1 MVIIE
6 MSKKTVL
13 LYSGGMDSFIA
24 NWLLNPDILLYIKV
38 GSRYEDK
45 ELKFV
50 HRFIE
55 DFDFSRKFHEIN
67 LSFLRN
73 FEMENA
79 HIPLRNLFF
88 IEIAS
93 LFGDVVYLNAL
104 KGETSKDKSKRFR
117 KSSQTLI
124 NYCLDDILGLETQRR
139 VKIEFPFK
147 GLTKTKL
154 LKKYLESV
162 NEYFVPTQKQYLEKY
177 TVSCYSDID
186 DSCGWCMSCYRR
198 WVAEINNGIYSTRY
212 SKNPYDYYLNEL
224 KPQFKG
230 IWTKY
235 KLLYKKE
242 FYVNIPSNIGA
253 MKANKKFKKLQEE
266 RKNV

>member
-1 MVIIE
+1 
-6 MSKKTVL
+6 MSKNKTVL

-24 NWLLNPDILLYIKV
+24 NWILKPDVLLYIKV
-38 GSRYEDK
+38 GSKYEDK

-50 HRFIE
+50 RRFIK
-55 DFDFSRKFHEIN
+55 DFDLSRKYFEID
-67 LSFLRN
+67 LSFLRG

-88 IEIAS
+88 IEVAS
-93 LFGDVVYLNAL
+93 LFGDIVYLNAL

-117 KSSQTLI
+117 KMTQSLI
-124 NYCLDDILGLETQRR
+124 NYCLDDVLGLETQKK

-147 GLTKTKL
+147 NLTKTKL

-162 NEYFVPTQKQYLEKY
+162 DYKYLTSTLNLRYYLKQY
-177 TVSCYSDID
+177 TVSCYSDLD

-198 WVAEINNGIYSTRY
+198 WVAEINNDIYSKRY
-212 SKNPYDYYLNEL
+212 SKNPYDYYEQVL

-235 KLLYKKE
+235 KLLYKKV
-242 FYVNIPSNIGA
+242 FYINIPSNVGA
-253 MKANKKFKKLQEE
+253 MKANKKYKKWREE
-266 RKNV
+266 REI